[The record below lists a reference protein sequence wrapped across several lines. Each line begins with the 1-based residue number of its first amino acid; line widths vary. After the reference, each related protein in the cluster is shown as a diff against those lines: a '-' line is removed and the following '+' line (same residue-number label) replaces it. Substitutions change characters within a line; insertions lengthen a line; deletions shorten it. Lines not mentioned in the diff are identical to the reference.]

1 MLLEVRDVVVHYGS
15 AEALKGISLEV
26 EEGSVIAMIGSN
38 GAGKTTTL
46 KTICGLK
53 TPTSGEI
60 LFQGTRIDRTPVYEV
75 VRLGIA
81 HIPEGRMIFGSMT
94 VFDNL
99 KVGAFLRKDKDG
111 IARDIENIYEH
122 FPVLKRRRSQA
133 AGRLSGGEQ
142 QMLAIGRALMAKP
155 KLLLMDEPSMGL
167 SPLMVKE
174 VGRIITD
181 INKSGITIMLV
192 EQNARM
198 ALKLADRAYV
208 IELGHISSEGS
219 ARELAN
225 DDRVKRAYLG
235 G

>member
-1 MLLEVRDVVVHYGS
+1 MLLEVKDVVVHYGR

-53 TPTSGEI
+53 RPSSGKI
-60 LFQGTRIDRTPVYEV
+60 LLEGKRIDRIPVYDV

-99 KVGAFLRKDKDG
+99 KVGAYLRKDKEG

-122 FPVLKRRRSQA
+122 FPVLKRRRTQA

-155 KLLLMDEPSMGL
+155 RLLLMDEPSMGL

-174 VGRIITD
+174 VGRIIAD

-198 ALKLADRAYV
+198 ALRLATRAYV
-208 IELGHISSEGS
+208 IELGRISSEGD
-219 ARELAN
+219 ARDLAN